1 MRKGIGLLAIA
12 FGAVTCGAA
21 QGLLAPDFLWIDAS
35 SGVATAIGAFSIVV
49 GLALLA
55 RDHRGSD
62 VLGAMLLLT
71 FSALI
76 GWVTF
81 YGPEGLIGTKLSF
94 LPENVADSLG
104 RLLFG
109 FGIVASGVMAFL
121 GLKRLLG

>member
-1 MRKGIGLLAIA
+1 MLAIA

-35 SGVATAIGAFSIVV
+35 SGVATAIGAFSILV

-81 YGPEGLIGTKLSF
+81 YGPEGVIGTKLSF
-94 LPENVADSLG
+94 LPETVADSLG